1 MPKHNVSPVTLCE
14 LFRELLGNL
23 SCEVELW
30 GGLGECACVVTR
42 RHREVPSPQQNAVI
56 TQRVYKTAAGKT
68 FHSGEVCHLHLTQI
82 KIKEDKTNLILEQLV
97 ILGGWSGEDDKND
110 LITMVQMQARTSN
123 IYFRISPV
131 THVFCTDRWH
141 VYSRP
146 GRPPKRSLGVAIQE
160 NARLL
165 PHGVP
170 GLLSPGLISPTACC
184 LVGVE
189 AVESRLALGEMD
201 GSREVAVVA
210 AELAALS
217 GGVVIGTC
225 HFSFTCCLF
234 SSLDPECPELDPVT
248 GSVQVPDT
256 GTEVTSVMLAAA
268 KTCCGDALQAA
279 GQGLGCG
286 QEVCKAQGE
295 LGDAV
300 HGLGLTAAAMA
311 EAMKLQKMKLM
322 AMNSL
327 HGSGSQNGTE
337 SENEELNSNAGGS
350 ESSWDK
356 DKLQSPITTGSQH
369 SLGHPTLSGQSSLG
383 SAHPLSP
390 LQQNHLLTN
399 RIDLPFMMMPHP
411 LLPVSLPPAS
421 VAMAMNQMNH
431 LNTIANMAAA
441 AQMHSPLSRA
451 GASVIKERIQDS
463 PSPAP
468 SLEDSQR
475 PGSHASS
482 HPSSSVSS
490 SPSQLDN
497 TPDRIAMLTNSRE
510 GELIDQETGTSLK
523 KIQKEKE
530 EEIFAPKGLLKVA
543 VDNARVQ
550 EKQIQQEKKELK
562 MELCRERELRE
573 SLERQLTAE
582 LQSRATIQ
590 KRLKK
595 EKKAKRKLQEA
606 LEFESKRREQVEQAL
621 KQATSDAGIPDM
633 EIEHNG
639 TQHDSA
645 AMQENRTYIKPTI
658 ICSASFIKPVT
669 ILSHLLIS
677 QITFHQVE
685 LMEWERLQHELPRS
699 IEVNGKKSDLSA
711 KELMS
716 SENQMQKCKLT
727 ATLYRHIKEKATHA
741 EEDMAYLKLIYCHNR
756 WSPNPSGYSKNVSD
770 PQLHAKANP
779 AKSVFHPLHI
789 HHTNPSED
797 RGDAGGTQPV
807 VTTHWSSQQECKDKK
822 PEVCL
827 N

>member
-1 MPKHNVSPVTLCE
+1 MAVSAPPVIAATSSGGAGGSAGSAG
-14 LFRELLGNL
+14 LFRADPLYSSPAESPRLTNSLVNSFLSAGSGGAGAGGGGGGGGNECKMVDLHGVKVASFLVEGQELICLPQVFDL
-23 SCEVELW
+23 FLKHLV
-30 GGLGECACVVTR
+30 GGLHT
-42 RHREVPSPQQNAVI
+42 
-56 TQRVYKTAAGKT
+56 VYTKLKR
-68 FHSGEVCHLHLTQI
+68 L
-82 KIKEDKTNLILEQLV
+82 D
-97 ILGGWSGEDDKND
+97 
-110 LITMVQMQARTSN
+110 
-123 IYFRISPV
+123 ISPV
-131 THVFCTDRWH
+131 VCTVEQVRILRGLGAIQPGVNRCKLITRKDFETLYNDCTNARRKNPLIRKSILNI
-141 VYSRP
+141 SRP

-170 GLLSPGLISPTACC
+170 GLLSPGLISPT
-184 LVGVE
+184 
-189 AVESRLALGEMD
+189 
-201 GSREVAVVA
+201 
-210 AELAALS
+210 
-217 GGVVIGTC
+217 
-225 HFSFTCCLF
+225 
-234 SSLDPECPELDPVT
+234 
-248 GSVQVPDT
+248 
-256 GTEVTSVMLAAA
+256 
-268 KTCCGDALQAA
+268 
-279 GQGLGCG
+279 
-286 QEVCKAQGE
+286 
-295 LGDAV
+295 
-300 HGLGLTAAAMA
+300 GLTAAAMA

-369 SLGHPTLSGQSSLG
+369 SIGHPTLSGQSSLG

-482 HPSSSVSS
+482 HQSSSVSS

-497 TPDRIAMLTNSRE
+497 TPDRIEEVQIAIPIMKPTLDKVQLAGQALPPGFPAPFLFADGLSSVETLLTN
-510 GELIDQETGTSLK
+510 
-523 KIQKEKE
+523 IQ
-530 EEIFAPKGLLKVA
+530 GLLKVA

-621 KQATSDAGIPDM
+621 KQATSGDGLRMLNDAGIPDM

-645 AMQENRTYIKPTI
+645 AMQGAVCT
-658 ICSASFIKPVT
+658 AS
-669 ILSHLLIS
+669 
-677 QITFHQVE
+677 
-685 LMEWERLQHELPRS
+685 
-699 IEVNGKKSDLSA
+699 
-711 KELMS
+711 
-716 SENQMQKCKLT
+716 
-727 ATLYRHIKEKATHA
+727 
-741 EEDMAYLKLIYCHNR
+741 
-756 WSPNPSGYSKNVSD
+756 
-770 PQLHAKANP
+770 
-779 AKSVFHPLHI
+779 
-789 HHTNPSED
+789 HHTRAYHEPY
-797 RGDAGGTQPV
+797 
-807 VTTHWSSQQECKDKK
+807 
-822 PEVCL
+822 
-827 N
+827 

>member
-1 MPKHNVSPVTLCE
+1 MAVSSAPPVISATSSSGSSSGSVGGPGS
-14 LFRELLGNL
+14 LFRADPLYSSSPSESPRLTNSLVNSFLASSGGGAGTGGGGGGGSNECKMVDLHGVKVASFLVEGQELICLPQVFDL
-23 SCEVELW
+23 FLKHLV
-30 GGLGECACVVTR
+30 GGLHT
-42 RHREVPSPQQNAVI
+42 
-56 TQRVYKTAAGKT
+56 VYTKLKR
-68 FHSGEVCHLHLTQI
+68 L
-82 KIKEDKTNLILEQLV
+82 D
-97 ILGGWSGEDDKND
+97 
-110 LITMVQMQARTSN
+110 
-123 IYFRISPV
+123 ISPV
-131 THVFCTDRWH
+131 VCTVEQVRILRGLGAIQPGVNRCKLITRKDFETL
-141 VYSRP
+141 YNDCTNASSRP

-170 GLLSPGLISPTACC
+170 GLLSPGLISPT
-184 LVGVE
+184 
-189 AVESRLALGEMD
+189 
-201 GSREVAVVA
+201 
-210 AELAALS
+210 
-217 GGVVIGTC
+217 
-225 HFSFTCCLF
+225 
-234 SSLDPECPELDPVT
+234 
-248 GSVQVPDT
+248 
-256 GTEVTSVMLAAA
+256 
-268 KTCCGDALQAA
+268 
-279 GQGLGCG
+279 
-286 QEVCKAQGE
+286 
-295 LGDAV
+295 
-300 HGLGLTAAAMA
+300 GLTAAAMA

-356 DKLQSPITTGSQH
+356 EKLQSPITTGSQH
-369 SLGHPTLSGQSSLG
+369 GVGHATLSGQSSLG

-399 RIDLPFMMMPHP
+399 STFTVLINRIELPFMMMPHP

-482 HPSSSVSS
+482 HQSSSVSS

-497 TPDRIAMLTNSRE
+497 TPDRIEEVQIAIPIMKPTLDKVQLAGQTLPPGFPAPFLFADGLSSVETLLTN
-510 GELIDQETGTSLK
+510 
-523 KIQKEKE
+523 IQ
-530 EEIFAPKGLLKVA
+530 GLLKVA

-621 KQATSDAGIPDM
+621 KQATSGDGLRMLNEAGIPDM

-645 AMQENRTYIKPTI
+645 AMQENRTYVKPTI
-658 ICSASFIKPVT
+658 
-669 ILSHLLIS
+669 
-677 QITFHQVE
+677 
-685 LMEWERLQHELPRS
+685 M
-699 IEVNGKKSDLSA
+699 
-711 KELMS
+711 
-716 SENQMQKCKLT
+716 
-727 ATLYRHIKEKATHA
+727 Y
-741 EEDMAYLKLIYCHNR
+741 
-756 WSPNPSGYSKNVSD
+756 
-770 PQLHAKANP
+770 
-779 AKSVFHPLHI
+779 
-789 HHTNPSED
+789 
-797 RGDAGGTQPV
+797 
-807 VTTHWSSQQECKDKK
+807 
-822 PEVCL
+822 
-827 N
+827 

>member
-1 MPKHNVSPVTLCE
+1 MAVSAPPVIAATSSGGGAGGSAG
-14 LFRELLGNL
+14 LFRADPLYSSPAESPRLTNSLVNTFLSAGGGGAGAGGGGGGNECKMVDLHGVKVASFLVEGQELICLPQVFDL
-23 SCEVELW
+23 FLKHLV
-30 GGLGECACVVTR
+30 GGLHT
-42 RHREVPSPQQNAVI
+42 
-56 TQRVYKTAAGKT
+56 VYTKLKR
-68 FHSGEVCHLHLTQI
+68 L
-82 KIKEDKTNLILEQLV
+82 D
-97 ILGGWSGEDDKND
+97 
-110 LITMVQMQARTSN
+110 
-123 IYFRISPV
+123 ISPV
-131 THVFCTDRWH
+131 VCTVEQVRILRGLGAIQPGVNRCKLITRKDFETL
-141 VYSRP
+141 YNDCTNASSSRP

-170 GLLSPGLISPTACC
+170 GLLSPGLISPT
-184 LVGVE
+184 
-189 AVESRLALGEMD
+189 
-201 GSREVAVVA
+201 
-210 AELAALS
+210 
-217 GGVVIGTC
+217 
-225 HFSFTCCLF
+225 
-234 SSLDPECPELDPVT
+234 
-248 GSVQVPDT
+248 
-256 GTEVTSVMLAAA
+256 
-268 KTCCGDALQAA
+268 
-279 GQGLGCG
+279 
-286 QEVCKAQGE
+286 
-295 LGDAV
+295 
-300 HGLGLTAAAMA
+300 GLTAAAMA

-369 SLGHPTLSGQSSLG
+369 SIGHPTLSGQSSLG

-530 EEIFAPKGLLKVA
+530 EVQIAIPIMKPTLDKVQLAGQALPPGFPAPFLFADGLSSVETLLTNIQGLLKVA

-645 AMQENRTYIKPTI
+645 AMQGAKTEHTSSRPLCTEGTTY
-658 ICSASFIKPVT
+658 C
-669 ILSHLLIS
+669 
-677 QITFHQVE
+677 
-685 LMEWERLQHELPRS
+685 
-699 IEVNGKKSDLSA
+699 
-711 KELMS
+711 
-716 SENQMQKCKLT
+716 
-727 ATLYRHIKEKATHA
+727 
-741 EEDMAYLKLIYCHNR
+741 
-756 WSPNPSGYSKNVSD
+756 
-770 PQLHAKANP
+770 
-779 AKSVFHPLHI
+779 
-789 HHTNPSED
+789 
-797 RGDAGGTQPV
+797 
-807 VTTHWSSQQECKDKK
+807 
-822 PEVCL
+822 
-827 N
+827 

>member
-1 MPKHNVSPVTLCE
+1 MAVSSPPGLPATSSAAGSGGGTGGGGGSTGAGAAACSSGG
-14 LFRELLGNL
+14 LFRAEPLYASSPAESPRLAGSLMHGFIAGSTGSSNPGGGGGGGGGGTECKMVDLHGVKVASFVVDGQELICLPQVFDL
-23 SCEVELW
+23 FLKHLV
-30 GGLGECACVVTR
+30 GGLHTVYTKLKRLDIAPVVCTVEQVR
-42 RHREVPSPQQNAVI
+42 
-56 TQRVYKTAAGKT
+56 
-68 FHSGEVCHLHLTQI
+68 
-82 KIKEDKTNLILEQLV
+82 ILRG
-97 ILGGWSGEDDKND
+97 LGAIQPGVNRCK
-110 LITMVQMQARTSN
+110 LITRKDFETLYN
-123 IYFRISPV
+123 D
-131 THVFCTDRWH
+131 CTNAS
-141 VYSRP
+141 SRP
-146 GRPPKRSLGVAIQE
+146 GRPPKRSLGVVIQE
-160 NARLL
+160 NTRLL

-170 GLLSPGLISPTACC
+170 GLLSPGLISPTDIRT
-184 LVGVE
+184 LFFPDE
-189 AVESRLALGEMD
+189 THKKF
-201 GSREVAVVA
+201 
-210 AELAALS
+210 AEL
-217 GGVVIGTC
+217 
-225 HFSFTCCLF
+225 
-234 SSLDPECPELDPVT
+234 
-248 GSVQVPDT
+248 
-256 GTEVTSVMLAAA
+256 
-268 KTCCGDALQAA
+268 KTLQI
-279 GQGLGCG
+279 Q
-286 QEVCKAQGE
+286 
-295 LGDAV
+295 
-300 HGLGLTAAAMA
+300 GLTAAAMA
-311 EAMKLQKMKLM
+311 EAMKLQKLKLM

-356 DKLQSPITTGSQH
+356 EKLQSPITTGSH
-369 SLGHPTLSGQSSLG
+369 HGVSHASLSGQPSLG

-411 LLPVSLPPAS
+411 LLPVGLPPAS

-468 SLEDSQR
+468 SVEESQR

-482 HPSSSVSS
+482 HQSSSVSS

-497 TPDRIAMLTNSRE
+497 TPDRIAMLSNTRE
-510 GELIDQETGTSLK
+510 GEPVDQESVPNPRKLS
-523 KIQKEKE
+523 KEKE
-530 EEIFAPKGLLKVA
+530 EVQIAIPIMKPTLEKVQLAGQALPPGFPAPFLFADGLSSVETLLTNIQGLLKVA

-621 KQATSDAGIPDM
+621 KQATSGDGLRMLNDAGIPDM

-658 ICSASFIKPVT
+658 
-669 ILSHLLIS
+669 
-677 QITFHQVE
+677 
-685 LMEWERLQHELPRS
+685 M
-699 IEVNGKKSDLSA
+699 
-711 KELMS
+711 
-716 SENQMQKCKLT
+716 
-727 ATLYRHIKEKATHA
+727 Y
-741 EEDMAYLKLIYCHNR
+741 
-756 WSPNPSGYSKNVSD
+756 
-770 PQLHAKANP
+770 
-779 AKSVFHPLHI
+779 
-789 HHTNPSED
+789 
-797 RGDAGGTQPV
+797 
-807 VTTHWSSQQECKDKK
+807 
-822 PEVCL
+822 
-827 N
+827 